1 MRSEVKT
8 PKGAPGTSDASDAS
22 GTPNT
27 SARPADL
34 CPFQRILRP
43 LRADAQRNRAKVLVA
58 AEQVF
63 AEEGLAVPIDEI
75 ARRAGVGVGTV
86 YRHFPTKEALF
97 EAIVLA
103 HFEALSERAE
113 ELSTATDPGQALFTF
128 VSELV
133 ETAVKKKDL
142 TDELGRA
149 GVISEALLA
158 GSKDRLAYF
167 LDVLLERAQEA
178 GAVRRDISRTEVT
191 ALVMGTIMA
200 CNQQGCQDATPR
212 LVRILCDGFRAHSE

>member
-1 MRSEVKT
+1 M
-8 PKGAPGTSDASDAS
+8 
-22 GTPNT
+22 
-27 SARPADL
+27 
-34 CPFQRILRP
+34 
-43 LRADAQRNRAKVLVA
+43 
-58 AEQVF
+58 
-63 AEEGLAVPIDEI
+63 PIDVI

-133 ETAVKKKDL
+133 ETAVKEKDL
-142 TDELGRA
+142 TDELGHA

-158 GSKDRLAYF
+158 GSKDRLTYF
-167 LDVLLERAQEA
+167 LDVLLQRAQEA
-178 GAVRRDISRTEVT
+178 GAVRTDISRTEVS

-212 LVRILCDGFRAHSE
+212 LVRILCDGFRAHGEEAARASGRSEAGASRSEPRAKT